1 MRIIREDNGRKV
13 TNDLCANKCPNV
25 KHLKRK
31 LKFAQFWDWQR
42 SASYA
47 NRMPKLRNLTKQT
60 IKTVLAFSE
69 PP

>member
-31 LKFAQFWDWQR
+31 LKFAQFWTGNE
-42 SASYA
+42 AH
-47 NRMPKLRNLTKQT
+47 RMQIACQN
-60 IKTVLAFSE
+60 
-69 PP
+69 